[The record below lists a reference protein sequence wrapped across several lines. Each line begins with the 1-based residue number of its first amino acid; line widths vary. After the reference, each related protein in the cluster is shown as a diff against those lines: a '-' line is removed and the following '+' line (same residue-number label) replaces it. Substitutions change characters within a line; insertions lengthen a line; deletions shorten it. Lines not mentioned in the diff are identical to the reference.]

1 MGNIPKRNRCNFK
14 FHIPSHA
21 GFDLVGDVVQN
32 ALRNRDPRWG
42 ITQNIALDNPGVQ
55 FGAIHVAAGT
65 IGRMACYAAGA
76 SALAALRASSRATS
90 FIIGDGA
97 VWAFF

>member
-1 MGNIPKRNRCNFK
+1 MGHFAHRNRSNFE
-14 FHIPSHA
+14 FHTSRHVS
-21 GFDLVGDVVQN
+21 FDLVGEMMQN
-32 ALRNRDPRWG
+32 TLRNRDPRWR
-42 ITQNIALDNPGVQ
+42 IAQHIALDNSGVQ

-65 IGRMACYAAGA
+65 IGRVPYAAGA